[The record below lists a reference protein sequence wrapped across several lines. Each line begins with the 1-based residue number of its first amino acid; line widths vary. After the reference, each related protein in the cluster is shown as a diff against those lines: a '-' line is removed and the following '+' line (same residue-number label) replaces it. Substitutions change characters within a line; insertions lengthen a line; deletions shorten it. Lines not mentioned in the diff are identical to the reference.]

1 MDAVQKILVGVVVL
15 FAMSAGMPAAKAQDS
30 PMKITVKVVLDKL
43 TEIRQERMRDF
54 EQKVQRYLD
63 DMEWLDS
70 EDVQPFEVSMQLF
83 LEEQPS
89 NIEDRY
95 RCTIL
100 MTGSDIRYYD
110 RRAVFPFQE
119 GETIPSDGQF
129 TPLTGLISFYL
140 YLVIANEFDK
150 MGYLEGTPYF
160 DKAKAV
166 MEQGKFTRYFTGWEF
181 REDLIELVYS
191 ENYKKFREMKDYF
204 FYGIS
209 VQEENEDE
217 ARKYIAEAIE
227 KLAVVLENDHDLEAA
242 HQFIDAHH
250 QRVIDLFK
258 DAEDRTPLEILKK
271 LDPDRQDI
279 YDEYL

>member
-1 MDAVQKILVGVVVL
+1 MDAVQKILVGAVVV
-15 FAMSAGMPAAKAQDS
+15 FAMSAGTPAAKAQDS
-30 PMKITVKVVLDKL
+30 PMKVTVKVVLDKL

-54 EQKVQRYLD
+54 EQKVQRYLE

-70 EDVQPFEVSMQLF
+70 EDVQPFEISMQLF

-100 MTGSDIRYYD
+100 MTGPDIRYYD

-119 GETIPSDGQF
+119 GESIPSDGQF
-129 TPLTGLISFYL
+129 TPLTGLISFL
-140 YLVIANEFDK
+140 
-150 MGYLEGTPYF
+150 
-160 DKAKAV
+160 

>member
-1 MDAVQKILVGVVVL
+1 MYAVKTKAISLAVL
-15 FAMSAGMPAAKAQDS
+15 GMMLFSLGAVFAQDS
-30 PMKITVKVVLDKL
+30 PMQVKASVVLDKL
-43 TEIRQERMRDF
+43 TDIKKERMRDF
-54 EQKVQRYLD
+54 QSKVQRYLE
-63 DMEWLDS
+63 DMEWLES
-70 EDVQPFEVSMQLF
+70 EDVEPFEVSIQLF

-89 NIEDRY
+89 NVEDRY

-100 MTGSDIRYYD
+100 VTGSDIRYYD

-119 GETIPSDGQF
+119 GDNIPSDGQF

-166 MEQGKFTRYFTGWEF
+166 MEQGKFTRYFTGWEL
-181 REDLIELVYS
+181 REDLIELIYS
-191 ENYKKFREMKDYF
+191 ENYQKFREMKDYF
-204 FYGIS
+204 FYGLS
-209 VQEENEDE
+209 VLDENIDE
-217 ARKYIAEAIE
+217 ARKYVAEAVE

-258 DAEDRTPLEILKK
+258 EAEDKTPLEILKK
-271 LDPDRQDI
+271 IDPDRQDL